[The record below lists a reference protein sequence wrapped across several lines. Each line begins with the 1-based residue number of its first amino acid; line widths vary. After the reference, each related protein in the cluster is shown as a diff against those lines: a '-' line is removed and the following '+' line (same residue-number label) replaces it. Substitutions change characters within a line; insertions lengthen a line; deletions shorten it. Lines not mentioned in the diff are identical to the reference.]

1 VESEM
6 ETGTAAGHI
15 VDLPFFTGVKRAV
28 ELVKAGTVG
37 SVLLDVPQRVSEAPK
52 QEAGERVS
60 PRRRDSRIKIDLGYF
75 LDTGALARLATEGA
89 LGEKV
94 HGVVRMDFGSE
105 DDGEEVDTGR
115 DQAAGGVQGES

>member
-1 VESEM
+1 M

-37 SVLLDVPQRVSEAPK
+37 SVLLRMPQDVSEAPK
-52 QEAGERVS
+52 QEAGQCVL
-60 PRRRDSRIKIDLGYF
+60 PRWRDSRIKIDLEYF
-75 LDTGALARLATEGA
+75 LGTGTLERLEREGA
-89 LGEKV
+89 FGDKLR
-94 HGVVRMDFGSE
+94 GVVDMDFGSE

-115 DQAAGGVQGES
+115 DQAAGGAEGEG